1 VRQLALVPSNNAKQ
15 YGWELAFDSKNE
27 RHYTA
32 VAVRNCLG
40 LETASAR
47 ANWLEA
53 YERTT
58 SQAAEV
64 SLCLLSYEN
73 QKQNYAPPR

>member
-1 VRQLALVPSNNAKQ
+1 
-15 YGWELAFDSKNE
+15 LAFDSKNE

-32 VAVRNCLG
+32 VAARNCLG

-53 YERTT
+53 YERKT
-58 SQAAEV
+58 SQAADV

-73 QKQNYAPPR
+73 LKQNYAYHDESPVSKNRDRLFMTPMP